1 MAFLAAALPAIQAV
15 GAVFSAVSA
24 IQAGSAQA
32 RSMRLQ
38 AAQAEL
44 QGRQNALNYNR
55 QALQVLE
62 RQDRLA
68 GTIRARAAAAG
79 VDPFT
84 GSPLTMQQ
92 VNAFTAGREAQIAQE
107 NAQMAIY
114 GGLAQSQSLQAAAS
128 MAQQQAMAGAFL
140 NLGQAAYGMSRTA
153 TPGVASAAPVETRT
167 PVPLTAPVSQ
177 PLFNVP
183 YISPSAPIA
192 PAVPATSY
200 PVRSL
205 P

>member
-1 MAFLAAALPAIQAV
+1 MEYVIAAAIAGQAI
-15 GAVFSAVSA
+15 SA
-24 IQAGSAQA
+24 IQGGRAQA
-32 RSMRLQ
+32 QAMRLQ
-38 AAQAEL
+38 ATQAQL
-44 QGRQNALNYNR
+44 QGRQNALAYNR

-62 RQDRLA
+62 RQERLA

-92 VNAFTAGREAQIAQE
+92 FNALAAGREAQIAQE

-114 GGLAQSQSLQAAAS
+114 GGLAQSQSLQAAAGFTER
-128 MAQQQAMAGAFL
+128 QAFIGAL
-140 NLGQAAYGMSRTA
+140 SNAALQGYAASRTA
-153 TPGVASAAPVETRT
+153 TPGSGTTTLAPVETRMSA
-167 PVPLTAPVSQ
+167 PAAAPASSSFFSVPS
-177 PLFNVP
+177 
-183 YISPSAPIA
+183 ISPSAPIA
-192 PAVPATSY
+192 PAVPAISY

>member
-1 MAFLAAALPAIQAV
+1 MAFLAAALPAIQAALPAIQAA
-15 GAVFSAVSA
+15 GAVLSAVSA

-92 VNAFTAGREAQIAQE
+92 VNALTAGREAQIAQE

-114 GGLAQSQSLQAAAS
+114 GGLAQSQSLQSAAS
-128 MAQQQAMAGAFL
+128 MAQRQATTGAL
-140 NLGQAAYGMSRTA
+140 VNLATAAASMSNTA
-153 TPGVASAAPVETRT
+153 TPGTQTPAPVEYRIIT
-167 PVPLTAPVSQ
+167 PSFADVFQ
-177 PLFNVP
+177 
-183 YISPSAPIA
+183 
-192 PAVPATSY
+192 PATSF
-200 PVRSL
+200 PVR
-205 P
+205 

>member
-1 MAFLAAALPAIQAV
+1 MAFLAAALPAIQAA
-15 GAVFSAVSA
+15 GAVLSAVSA

-62 RQDRLA
+62 RQERLA

-92 VNAFTAGREAQIAQE
+92 FNALAAGREAQIAQE

-128 MAQQQAMAGAFL
+128 MAQQQATAGALL
-140 NLGQAAYGMSRTA
+140 NLGIAAANMGKTA
-153 TPGVASAAPVETRT
+153 TPGSATTTLAPVETRT
-167 PVPLTAPVSQ
+167 PVPLMAPASSS
-177 PLFNVP
+177 FFSVP
-183 YISPSAPIA
+183 SISPSAPIA

-200 PVRSL
+200 PVR
-205 P
+205 

>member
-1 MAFLAAALPAIQAV
+1 MAFLAAALPAIQAA
-15 GAVFSAVSA
+15 GAVLSAVSA
-24 IQAGSAQA
+24 IQAGRAQA
-32 RSMRLQ
+32 QSMRLQ
-38 AAQAEL
+38 AAQAQL
-44 QGRQNALNYNR
+44 QGRQNALAYNR
-55 QALQVLE
+55 QAMQVLE
-62 RQDRLA
+62 RQERLA

-92 VNAFTAGREAQIAQE
+92 FNALAAGREAQIAQE

-128 MAQQQAMAGAFL
+128 MAQQQATTGAL
-140 NLGQAAYGMSRTA
+140 VNLATAAAGMSKTA
-153 TPGVASAAPVETRT
+153 TPGTQTPAPVEYRVIT
-167 PVPLTAPVSQ
+167 PSFADVPQ
-177 PLFNVP
+177 
-183 YISPSAPIA
+183 
-192 PAVPATSY
+192 PATSY

>member
-15 GAVFSAVSA
+15 GAVLSAVSA

-55 QALQVLE
+55 QAMQVLE
-62 RQDRLA
+62 RQERLA

-92 VNAFTAGREAQIAQE
+92 FNALAAGREAQIAQE

-128 MAQQQAMAGAFL
+128 MAQQQATTGAL
-140 NLGQAAYGMSRTA
+140 VNLATAAAGMSKTA
-153 TPGVASAAPVETRT
+153 TPGAASTVPVETRT
-167 PVPLTAPVSQ
+167 PVSLMAPASSS
-177 PLFNVP
+177 FFSVP
-183 YISPSAPIA
+183 SISPSAPIA

-200 PVRSL
+200 PVR
-205 P
+205 